1 MAWATEAFRP
11 VNGLITPRLF
21 GPMTRIRPRPAW
33 SMIRRSSA
41 APSAPISLNPAEATM
56 AARTPASTHS
66 PIRSGT
72 VGAGVATMARSTRS
86 GTAPMRGWAL
96 IPSTLR
102 RFGLTGKMGPPNGL
116 FIRFHTIVRP
126 MLPAFSVAPMTA
138 MFWGVKNASK
148 PPLPL
153 VPSDLDARSSAGRP
167 LAVLMGPSPQQ
178 EQGIFDLFSALMRIG
193 NGGRV
198 RRGRLAHRV
207 GGTAAPDCAQLI
219 FLSDPD
225 QKGWPEPFGDR
236 LCGS

>member
-11 VNGLITPRLF
+11 VIGLITPRLF

-86 GTAPMRGWAL
+86 GTSPMRGWAL

-138 MFWGVKNASK
+138 MFWGVKNASR
-148 PPLPL
+148 PLLPSL
-153 VPSDLDARSSAGRP
+153 VPSNLEARSSAGRP

-178 EQGIFDLFSALMRIG
+178 EQGIFDLISALLRIG

-207 GGTAAPDCAQLI
+207 GGTAAADCAQLM

-225 QKGWPEPFGDR
+225 QKGWPEPF
-236 LCGS
+236 